1 MVSLILNTVEIFH
14 FNSLVGPRDNEFI
27 FVFSLGCVCSGTA
40 DEKENRTCFV

>member
-1 MVSLILNTVEIFH
+1 MVSLILNTVEIY
-14 FNSLVGPRDNEFI
+14 SLVGPRDNEFI